1 MPPTARIARLRELMS
16 PVSPAEPA
24 LLKAQYRAFAGQLP
38 LMYLLV
44 VANTW
49 LLAWTHLDQ
58 APLWLSL
65 GGPLL
70 LTPVCLLRS
79 LQWVRARGQTPDTL
93 QARQALVWTG
103 RLAWPMA
110 LVFTLWPLALFPYGD
125 AYTRSHAAF
134 FMVTNAVVTQMCLMH
149 VRPAMLTIAVTVN
162 SGFILFFAFT
172 GQPTFLAMA
181 VSVALMS
188 FTLITTLLYQY
199 RRFTDLVGARLR
211 AEGLGA
217 ENLRLA
223 NLDSL
228 TRLPNR
234 RAFFT
239 ALALACERADA
250 GGTRLAVGIID
261 LDGFKP
267 VNDLHGHAAG
277 DRLLKHVGRRL
288 ARLADGR
295 IHLARLGGD
304 EFAMIAEDLGEDAD
318 YVAFARTVCG
328 QLRAPF
334 QLHDLSLQVTATM
347 GLVLYPDLARHAED
361 LYERADYALYHGK
374 RQHRGGVSLFST
386 DHHRRIQ
393 HEAAIEQALRS
404 ADLEAQLSLAFQPIV
419 DIASGRPLAFEALA
433 RWTHPRL
440 GQISPADFIPVA
452 ERAGL
457 VHGLTRTLLRK
468 ALAEA
473 AHWPEAVGLSFNLSM
488 HDLGSSEELA
498 RLLELIVHSG
508 VHPARI
514 DMEVTET
521 AVFADTVQL
530 QRATGQL
537 RGLGCGVSL
546 DDFGTGFSSLS
557 QLLALPLTKIKIDR
571 RFVAGIEDKPTSI
584 KIVRSL
590 LALSRDMELGCV
602 IEGVE
607 TPEELAVLRELGG
620 NLMQGYLFARPMP
633 AEAVPGWLQRN
644 ARTRPGAASV

>member
-1 MPPTARIARLRELMS
+1 MPTRGPIASLRDLMS
-16 PVSPAEPA
+16 VSSGEPA
-24 LLKAQYRAFAGQLP
+24 LLKAQYRAFSGQLP
-38 LMYLLV
+38 LMYLLL

-49 LLAWTHLDQ
+49 LLGLTHAHA
-58 APLWLSL
+58 APLWLAL

-70 LTPVCLLRS
+70 LTPVCLVRS
-79 LQWVRARGQTPDTL
+79 LQWSRARREPADTDK
-93 QARQALVWTG
+93 ARRALAWTS
-103 RLAWPMA
+103 RLAWPLA
-110 LVFTLWPLALFPYGD
+110 LAFTLWPLALFPYGD
-125 AYTRSHAAF
+125 GYMRSHVAF
-134 FMVTNAVVTQMCLMH
+134 FMVSTAVVSQVCLMH
-149 VRPAMLTIAVTVN
+149 VRPAMLTIALVVN
-162 SGFILFFAFT
+162 SGFVLFFAFS

-181 VSVALMS
+181 VSVTLMT
-188 FTLITTLLYQY
+188 FTLVTTLLRQY

-211 AEGLGA
+211 AEALGA

-234 RAFFT
+234 RAFFG
-239 ALALACERADA
+239 ALAQACERADVR
-250 GGTRLAVGIID
+250 GTRLAVGIID

-277 DRLLKHVGRRL
+277 DRLLKQVGRRL
-288 ARLADGR
+288 SQLAGGR
-295 IHLARLGGD
+295 VHLARLGGD
-304 EFAMIAEDLGEDAD
+304 EFAMIAEGLGEDAD
-318 YVAFARTVCG
+318 YVAFARRVCER
-328 QLRAPF
+328 LRAPF
-334 QLHDLSLQVTATM
+334 QLQDLSLQVTATM

-386 DHHRRIQ
+386 EHHRRIQ
-393 HEAAIEQALRS
+393 HEAAIEQALRNP
-404 ADLEAQLSLAFQPIV
+404 DLDAQLSVDFQPI
-419 DIASGRPLAFEALA
+419 ICMESGRPLAFEALA

-440 GQISPADFIPVA
+440 GQVSPADFIPVA

-457 VHGLTRTLLRK
+457 VHGLTRILLRK

-473 AHWPEAVGLSFNLSM
+473 ATWPEAVGLSFNLSM
-488 HDLGSSEELA
+488 HDLGSGEELA
-498 RLLELIVHSG
+498 HVLELIVASG

-521 AVFADTVQL
+521 AVLSDTAQL
-530 QRATGQL
+530 QHAAGQL

-571 RFVAGIEDKPTSI
+571 RFVSGIQDKPTSM

-590 LALSRDMELGCV
+590 LILSRDMELGCV

-620 NLMQGYLFARPMP
+620 SLMQGYLFARPMP
-633 AEAVPGWLQRN
+633 AAAVAGWLECNRRSPP
-644 ARTRPGAASV
+644 ARAAAG

>member
-1 MPPTARIARLRELMS
+1 MPPTGPIARLRELMS
-16 PVSPAEPA
+16 VASGEPA
-24 LLKAQYRAFAGQLP
+24 LLKAQYRAFSSQLP

-49 LLAWTHLDQ
+49 LLAATHLAR

-70 LTPVCLLRS
+70 LTPVCLVRS
-79 LQWVRARGQTPDTL
+79 LHWSRARRQPPDTER
-93 QARQALVWTG
+93 ARQALTWTG

-110 LVFTLWPLALFPYGD
+110 LTFTLWPLALFPYGD
-125 AYTRSHAAF
+125 AYTRSHVAF
-134 FMVTNAVVTQMCLMH
+134 FMVTTAVVTMLCLMH
-149 VRPAMLTIAVTVN
+149 VRPAMLTIAVVIN
-162 SGFILFFAFT
+162 AGFILFFAFT

-181 VSVALMS
+181 ISVALMT
-188 FTLITTLLYQY
+188 FTLVSTLLHQY

-211 AEGLGA
+211 AETLGA

-234 RAFFT
+234 RAFFG
-239 ALALACERADA
+239 ALARACERADA
-250 GGTRLAVGIID
+250 RGSRLAVGIID

-277 DRLLKHVGRRL
+277 DRLLRHVGRRL
-288 ARLADGR
+288 SQLADGR

-304 EFAMIAEDLGEDAD
+304 EFAMIAEDLGQDAD
-318 YVAFARTVCG
+318 YVAFARQVCAR
-328 QLRAPF
+328 LREPF

-374 RQHRGGVSLFST
+374 RQHRSGVSLFST
-386 DHHRRIQ
+386 EHHRRIQ
-393 HEAAIEQALRS
+393 HEAAIEQALRN
-404 ADLEAQLSLAFQPIV
+404 ADLEAQLSLAFQPIMCV
-419 DIASGRPLAFEALA
+419 ASGKPLAFEALA
-433 RWTHPRL
+433 RWSHPGL
-440 GQISPADFIPVA
+440 GQVSPADFIPVA

-457 VHGLTRTLLRK
+457 VHGLTRTLLGK

-473 AHWPEAVGLSFNLSM
+473 ARWPEPVGLSFNLSM
-488 HDLGSSEELA
+488 HDLGSAEELA
-498 RLLELIVHSG
+498 RLLELIERSG

-514 DMEVTET
+514 DLEVTET
-521 AVFADTVQL
+521 AVFSDTVQL
-530 QRATGQL
+530 QRAAGQL

-571 RFVAGIEDKPTSI
+571 RFVAGIEDKPTSM

-590 LALSRDMELGCV
+590 LTLSRDMELGCV

-607 TPEELAVLRELGG
+607 TAEELAVLRELGG
-620 NLMQGYLFARPMP
+620 ELMQGYLFARPMP
-633 AEAVPGWLQRN
+633 AAEVPAWLARN
-644 ARTRPGAASV
+644 ARAPLPQVASG